1 MIIRAILIQIST
13 SALGRYIVERF
24 SFNETKID
32 SKIVLVQREGQGER
46 LETHHFDFVKEW
58 ASAEWVFGRA
68 AGSAATGCGLAHLN
82 QLNEPSV
89 EPTLTWPQ
97 PSRDAGQ
104 NERERKE
111 DCLGKCYS
119 FKISFENDV
128 T

>member
-58 ASAEWVFGRA
+58 ASAE
-68 AGSAATGCGLAHLN
+68 
-82 QLNEPSV
+82 
-89 EPTLTWPQ
+89 
-97 PSRDAGQ
+97 
-104 NERERKE
+104 
-111 DCLGKCYS
+111 
-119 FKISFENDV
+119 
-128 T
+128 